1 MPRLVPFI
9 LRCLLLVIFFTISPI
24 AIAQAHAI
32 VTSSTPALN
41 AEVAGPDVNLEVHFN
56 SRIDHARSRLTL
68 IAPDSGEKQIPLSAE
83 KNPEILSGT
92 AQGLTAGA
100 YRLRWQVLS
109 VDGHIT
115 RGDILF
121 SVK

>member
-1 MPRLVPFI
+1 MPYPCRVAVVI
-9 LRCLLLVIFFTISPI
+9 LFMLFGLATPTKSSL
-24 AIAQAHAI
+24 AHAI
-32 VTSSTPALN
+32 VTSSSPALN
-41 AEVAGPDVNLEVHFN
+41 TEVVGPDVNLDVHFN

-68 IAPDSGEKQIPLSAE
+68 IAPDNSEKQVPLSAE
-83 KNPEILSGT
+83 KNPEILSGK